1 MDRETEVKIAVDDA
15 EEIAGLLRARGAVA
29 RRPREMEDNV
39 LFDRE
44 GGELSRQ
51 GKLLRLRRVGSRAV
65 LTVKAPA
72 IGAAS
77 GAYKVRRE
85 LETVVENPDAL
96 AAALAEI
103 GFRPVWRY
111 QKWRRT
117 FALEGAEVTVDEL
130 PLGTFLEIEGEPQAI
145 DRAAGALG
153 FGRDRYE
160 TASYRELHERDCRAA
175 GRSVGDLVFSA
186 PRENA

>member
-1 MDRETEVKIAVDDA
+1 VDRETEVKIAVDDA
-15 EEIAGLLRARGAVA
+15 EEAAGLLQARGAVP
-29 RRPREMEDNV
+29 RRPRELEDNV

-44 GGELSRQ
+44 GGELARQ
-51 GKLLRLRRVGSRAV
+51 GKLLRLRRVGTRAI
-65 LTVKAPA
+65 LTVKAPLA
-72 IGAAS
+72 GAVP

-85 LETVVENPDAL
+85 LETEIENPDAL
-96 AAALAEI
+96 AETLVAI

-130 PLGTFLEIEGEPQAI
+130 PFGTFLEIEGEPLTI
-145 DRAAGALG
+145 DRAARALG
-153 FGRDRYE
+153 FGQDRYE

-175 GRSVGDLVFSA
+175 GRSVGDLVFPA
-186 PRENA
+186 PGGNA